1 MANPKMP
8 HEKQKNIN
16 QKIDEYVKSER
27 RKIIAALALA
37 SPAAVVLIATSTFFA
52 APNLGHKSTETG
64 VVNRMTGLPSDDGD
78 ILYLLVT
85 LEDGE
90 KVRVRI
96 PNSSLYRKDERVRLE
111 KQMPLLFG
119 RPVYRF
125 RGYLTP
131 PEK

>member
-1 MANPKMP
+1 MVNREIPN
-8 HEKQKNIN
+8 EKQKSIN
-16 QKIDEYVKSER
+16 KKIDEYVKSER
-27 RKIIAALALA
+27 RKILAPLVLA
-37 SPAAVVLIATSTFFA
+37 SPAAIFLVATSTFFA

-64 VVNRMTGLPSDDGD
+64 IVNRMTGLPSDDGD

-85 LEDGE
+85 LKSGE

-111 KQMPLLFG
+111 KRMPLLFG

-131 PEK
+131 PEE